1 MSMMSATVTVS
12 KWCQPFLV
20 WWRNPVFRS
29 GITGGYVAVPGS
41 WPWQA
46 PSPISHPIPNNN
58 NISNQNNTHTYQT
71 HKLNEGWMKT
81 VSTRSQTKHL
91 ISCSLNLLQNS
102 WRCISGLPCLP
113 RRFCL
118 WRHYHQVKQ
127 TMCVCT
133 KLDNRPL
140 YQWPMDP
147 DCWALCLRRL
157 EHWWNTGGSWPK
169 CKNLQ
174 SEQSNIITLW
184 ICQDWKVVLG
194 EFDDSKDDGWEQT
207 FDVIFIFFWH

>member
-1 MSMMSATVTVS
+1 MKESCLQEWYYRRICCSPWFLAMAGTLSHFILHPQQQQHQQS
-12 KWCQPFLV
+12 KQY
-20 WWRNPVFRS
+20 S
-29 GITGGYVAVPGS
+29 YVP
-41 WPWQA
+41 
-46 PSPISHPIPNNN
+46 
-58 NISNQNNTHTYQT
+58 
-71 HKLNEGWMKT
+71 KLTNYMRAGWKT
-81 VSTRSQTKHL
+81 VSTSSQTKYL

-113 RRFCL
+113 RWFCL
-118 WRHYHQVKQ
+118 WRHHHQVKQ

-133 KLDNRPL
+133 KLDHSPL

-174 SEQSNIITLW
+174 SEQSNIS
-184 ICQDWKVVLG
+184 C
-194 EFDDSKDDGWEQT
+194 
-207 FDVIFIFFWH
+207 